1 MTPPLPPA
9 LVLTAGLGR
18 RLAPLTDVRA
28 KPAVPVAGPPFILRV
43 LRWLSAQGVPGAVL
57 NLHHRPDTITG
68 CVGHGTAAGIAVRY
82 SWERTLLGTAGGP
95 RRALGLLGPRFFVV
109 NGDTLTEVDL
119 GALARAH
126 AASGARVTL
135 AVTANPEP
143 DRYRGLDVDAQ
154 GRVLGFRAPSRPAH
168 PHFTGVQLVEAPVFA
183 GLRDGEPAASI
194 GGVYDA
200 LAAERPGAV
209 RAYACGAPFRD
220 IGTPADYLATSLA
233 LARAEGR
240 PLLPTGARCR
250 IDAAAALTR
259 TAVWDDV
266 VVAAGCRLVDC
277 ILADGVRLPAD
288 SVLERQVVTP
298 AGAPPPHGGRRLGDV
313 WLSPLDGAPAAD
325 ARGAAA
331 SR

>member
-18 RLAPLTDVRA
+18 RLAPLTDLRA
-28 KPAVPVAGPPFILRV
+28 KPAVPVAGAPFILRV
-43 LRWLSAQGVPGAVL
+43 LRWLSAQGVPAAVL

-95 RRALGLLGPRFFVV
+95 RRALGMLGPRFFVV

-119 GALARAH
+119 RAMARAH
-126 AASGARVTL
+126 AASGALVTL

-143 DRYRGLDVDAQ
+143 ERYPGLAVDER
-154 GRVLGFRAPSRPAH
+154 GRVLGFRAPARPAH

-200 LAAERPGAV
+200 LVAERPGAV
-209 RAYACGAPFRD
+209 RAYASAATFRD
-220 IGTPADYLATSLA
+220 IGTPRDYLATSLA
-233 LARAEGR
+233 LARAEGQ
-240 PLLPTGARCR
+240 PSLPAGARCR
-250 IDAAAALTR
+250 MDATAVLTR
-259 TAVWDDV
+259 TAVWDNV
-266 VVAAGCRLVDC
+266 VVEAGCRLVDC
-277 ILADGVRLPAD
+277 VVADGVRVPAH

-298 AGAPPPHGGRRLGDV
+298 AGAPPPRGGRRLGNA
-313 WLSPLDGAPAAD
+313 WLSPLDGEPAAD
-325 ARGAAA
+325 GPGAAA
-331 SR
+331 GR